1 MKKIEHLNIS
11 FTQQCKKKPT
21 TTHTQ
26 KLMIQLFSEIRL
38 DKRNSKFRLVAP
50 KIIVQK
56 QFIQKYFH
64 CCVIKYKYLPKP
76 ASENELT

>member
-1 MKKIEHLNIS
+1 
-11 FTQQCKKKPT
+11 
-21 TTHTQ
+21 
-26 KLMIQLFSEIRL
+26 MIQVFSEIRL

-50 KIIVQK
+50 KIIIQK